1 MKRTGTELKNKMS
14 RQERR
19 EARLRQ
25 EKLRLQKKS
34 KLTLIVY
41 AVIRLIVVGVLV
53 RSAFNG
59 QIESV
64 YTCLLTLVLLLL
76 PSILERKLGVR
87 LPAGLEIT
95 VVVFIFA
102 AEILGEIAC
111 FYVTVPFWD
120 KALHTTSGFIYAAVG
135 YSMADVLNRHK
146 KVSFELSPL
155 FLALVAFCFS
165 MTIGALWEIFEFSVD
180 NLFHKDMQ
188 KDTVIQQIT
197 SVALD
202 PTNRNIPITIS
213 NIQDVVVNGESLG
226 LGGYLDIG
234 LYDTMGDLIVN
245 LIGAVVFSV
254 IGYFHQKHRKK
265 SVVTQLSSRRWTKKR
280 RMCSMNDKEH
290 RNLERAGKADTDRIL
305 TIPNVL
311 SFFRLAL
318 IPVIIV
324 LYAKNEVWWAFG
336 MLVLSGVT
344 DVVDGWVART
354 YHMVSNFGKAIDPV
368 ADKLTQIAVLLCLMP
383 MKCWWVVG
391 ILVLKEV
398 SIGIMTLLTL
408 HHTGM
413 VYGAGWY
420 GKLCTAV
427 IYLSRFVLM
436 LWRTAPD
443 WFLYAD
449 AALCACL
456 ILLAFVKYAIRYGGI
471 LREARADGARK
482 QA

>member
-1 MKRTGTELKNKMS
+1 
-14 RQERR
+14 
-19 EARLRQ
+19 
-25 EKLRLQKKS
+25 
-34 KLTLIVY
+34 
-41 AVIRLIVVGVLV
+41 
-53 RSAFNG
+53 
-59 QIESV
+59 
-64 YTCLLTLVLLLL
+64 
-76 PSILERKLGVR
+76 
-87 LPAGLEIT
+87 
-95 VVVFIFA
+95 
-102 AEILGEIAC
+102 
-111 FYVTVPFWD
+111 
-120 KALHTTSGFIYAAVG
+120 
-135 YSMADVLNRHK
+135 
-146 KVSFELSPL
+146 
-155 FLALVAFCFS
+155 
-165 MTIGALWEIFEFSVD
+165 
-180 NLFHKDMQ
+180 
-188 KDTVIQQIT
+188 
-197 SVALD
+197 
-202 PTNRNIPITIS
+202 
-213 NIQDVVVNGESLG
+213 
-226 LGGYLDIG
+226 
-234 LYDTMGDLIVN
+234 
-245 LIGAVVFSV
+245 
-254 IGYFHQKHRKK
+254 
-265 SVVTQLSSRRWTKKR
+265 
-280 RMCSMNDKEH
+280 MNDKEH

-391 ILVLKEV
+391 ILVLKEI

-427 IYLSRFVLM
+427 IYLSMFVLM
-436 LWRTAPD
+436 LWRAAPD

-456 ILLAFVKYAIRYGGI
+456 ILLAFVKYAIRYGGMRRSSRF
-471 LREARADGARK
+471 LRRMPRGRRCTAAAGGASSAARPAEPCRSSRQAAARRRSS
-482 QA
+482 AANAERSS

>member
-1 MKRTGTELKNKMS
+1 
-14 RQERR
+14 
-19 EARLRQ
+19 
-25 EKLRLQKKS
+25 
-34 KLTLIVY
+34 
-41 AVIRLIVVGVLV
+41 
-53 RSAFNG
+53 
-59 QIESV
+59 
-64 YTCLLTLVLLLL
+64 
-76 PSILERKLGVR
+76 
-87 LPAGLEIT
+87 
-95 VVVFIFA
+95 
-102 AEILGEIAC
+102 
-111 FYVTVPFWD
+111 
-120 KALHTTSGFIYAAVG
+120 
-135 YSMADVLNRHK
+135 
-146 KVSFELSPL
+146 
-155 FLALVAFCFS
+155 
-165 MTIGALWEIFEFSVD
+165 
-180 NLFHKDMQ
+180 
-188 KDTVIQQIT
+188 
-197 SVALD
+197 
-202 PTNRNIPITIS
+202 
-213 NIQDVVVNGESLG
+213 
-226 LGGYLDIG
+226 
-234 LYDTMGDLIVN
+234 
-245 LIGAVVFSV
+245 
-254 IGYFHQKHRKK
+254 
-265 SVVTQLSSRRWTKKR
+265 
-280 RMCSMNDKEH
+280 MNDKEH

-391 ILVLKEV
+391 ILALKEV

-427 IYLSRFVLM
+427 IYLSMFVLM